1 VSWLD
6 PMEPEQEGTVRLSA
20 ADAALPP
27 DPRARRAIG
36 IDIGGTKI
44 AAGVVTAEGVIVDR
58 ALVPTPMGEEHAT
71 ISAMRAVIEELRER
85 HPTVDAIGVGAAG
98 LVEWPSGRI
107 RWAPHNAYR
116 QLPLRRLLYEATG
129 LPTVVDNDANA
140 AAWAEARHGAGA
152 GSDHMVLLTV
162 GTGIGGGLVLDGH
175 VYRGSSGLGAEVGHM
190 TVDPDGDPCD
200 CGNVGCLEAMASGS
214 ALGRAG
220 RRAAEADPGG
230 RLARLAGGPEKVTGE
245 LVFQAAQE
253 GDATAVQ
260 LFERLG
266 FWLGV
271 GIGSLVTIFDPELV
285 VIGGGLVQ
293 TGDLLLKPA
302 RASMERYAFGL
313 VHRELPPVVPARLGA
328 DAGMVGAAS
337 LALRA
342 GG

>member
-6 PMEPEQEGTVRLSA
+6 PMEPEQEGTTRLSA

-71 ISAMRAVIEELRER
+71 ISAMREVIEELRER

-116 QLPLRRLLYEATG
+116 QLSLRRLLYEATG
-129 LPTVVDNDANA
+129 LPTVVDNDANV

-220 RRAAEADPGG
+220 RRAAEVDPGG

-342 GG
+342 GS